1 VYLEHFH
8 FSSEPFSIVPDPR
21 FLFLSKR
28 HEEALAHLLYGLR
41 EGGGFVALTGEVGT
55 GKTTLCHYLMEQLPD
70 NVDLAL
76 VLNPKLSSLE
86 LISSL
91 CDELGIKYPEKNTS
105 IKIVVDAL
113 NHYLLAAHARGRRTV
128 VLIDEAQN
136 LNLDVLE
143 QIRLLT
149 NLETKETK
157 LLQILLVGQ
166 PELNNLL
173 NCKELRQLSQRITGR
188 YHLIALNFKETKDY
202 VHHRVNKVG
211 GETDL
216 FSSGALA
223 ALFKRSRGIPRLVN
237 TIADRS
243 LLGAYGKNE
252 QQVSV
257 GLVNHAANEILNTG
271 RQSPWRAT
279 LIGMLLGFTM
289 VGFGWLAWNY
299 RNNIS
304 DHIPQV
310 LNNVDSS
317 GAISSLPATV
327 ETRTAFEKPKTN
339 EVARTSPVSKPKK
352 NTQTANTVQLIP
364 AQPLPQQLLSDV
376 IKQHS
381 LTLPEAFSSLLSI
394 NGLGYEKINTAN
406 ICDMA
411 KQKGYACL
419 IDKTNW
425 RQILQ
430 FNRPV
435 ILELENTNSKKY
447 HVVLKKVI
455 DNQVQ
460 LDLGEYSIFTAELNQ
475 LVSLW
480 NGNYVQLV
488 KMPGKGKYIL
498 RVGDRNQNVVKLR
511 QMLVSFNTN
520 VLVTKTPDYYDK
532 ALARLVI
539 QYQAK
544 KGLVADGVVGPK
556 TWLLLDNT
564 INSKRPR
571 LILKDD

>member
-1 VYLEHFH
+1 MYLEHFN

-113 NHYLLAAHARGRRTV
+113 NNYLLDAHARGRRTV

-188 YHLIALNFKETKDY
+188 YHLIALTADETKDY
-202 VHHRVNKVG
+202 ILHRINKVG
-211 GETDL
+211 GESDL
-216 FSSGALA
+216 FSVGAISTLYSRSG
-223 ALFKRSRGIPRLVN
+223 GIPRLVN

-243 LLGAYGKNE
+243 LLGAYSKNE
-252 QQVSV
+252 RQVSA
-257 GLVNHAANEILNTG
+257 GLVNQAANEILHTG
-271 RQSPWRAT
+271 RQSPWRAI
-279 LIGMLLGFTM
+279 LLGMLLSLTM
-289 VGFGWLAWNY
+289 VVFGRMTWNY
-299 RNNIS
+299 RHYIS
-304 DHIPQV
+304 EQIPM
-310 LNNVDSS
+310 LFSK
-317 GAISSLPATV
+317 AKPAT
-327 ETRTAFEKPKTN
+327 TPKNLAAAT
-339 EVARTSPVSKPKK
+339 VTPHKK
-352 NTQTANTVQLIP
+352 SDSGTTDQLIP
-364 AQPLPQQLLSDV
+364 KKPVPKQLLSDV
-376 IKQHS
+376 IKQQS
-381 LTLPEAFSSLLSI
+381 LTLPEAFYRLFSIYGLSYQE
-394 NGLGYEKINTAN
+394 NNTAN
-406 ICDMA
+406 ICDLA
-411 KQKGYACL
+411 KKKGYACL
-419 IDKTNW
+419 VDSANW
-425 RQILQ
+425 RRILL
-430 FNRPV
+430 FDRPV
-435 ILELENTNSKKY
+435 ILELEISSGKKH
-447 HVVLKKVI
+447 HVVLKKVT
-455 DNQVQ
+455 DSQVQ
-460 LDLGEYSIFTAELNQ
+460 LDLGNDNDFTAELNH

-488 KMPGKGKYIL
+488 KIPGKGKYIL
-498 RVGDRNQNVVKLR
+498 RQGDRASNVVKLR
-511 QMLVSFNTN
+511 QMLASFNAKSM
-520 VLVTKTPDYYDK
+520 VTKTPGLYDK
-532 ALARLVI
+532 ALANLVI
-539 QYQAK
+539 QFQAE
-544 KGLVADGVVGPK
+544 KGLTADSVVGPK
-556 TWLLLDNT
+556 TWLFLDNT
-564 INSKRPR
+564 INTKRPR
-571 LILKDD
+571 LLLKDD